1 MSLRP
6 EHRFVVG
13 CTLVALA
20 ALVPATPGPLRALA
34 AVTFLLVVPG
44 LAWVHTLPVRGLV
57 ETAAVA
63 VALSLAV
70 DVLVAE
76 ALLFVGLPGPV
87 PSALVLAAVAT
98 AGVAFAQRSKIEVPA

>member
-6 EHRFVVG
+6 EHRFVVAS
-13 CTLVALA
+13 TVVALLV
-20 ALVPATPGPLRALA
+20 LVPGVPGPLRALA

-57 ETAAVA
+57 ETTAVA

-76 ALLFVGLPGPV
+76 ALMFVGLPGPV
-87 PSALVLAAVAT
+87 PAALVLAAVAG
-98 AGVAFAQRSKIEVPA
+98 AGVLVAQRSRVEVPA